1 MIVRRA
7 WAWAIWS
14 REKGHTQ
21 RIWADLC
28 CENDLQVQVQS
39 EGNGYHLQTLLTN
52 SALWSNAG
60 AWQEVFEREVE
71 IMRLAAHPSC
81 VSLKESIATS
91 RYLYIVM
98 ELLGIFPHASN
109 AMISTD
115 LLCADAPEGG
125 ELCERI
131 SSRSHYSETE
141 SIVLRARYAKSGT
154 DIEDAATR
162 LPSASYNS
170 CRWLP
175 RYRLRMR

>member
-1 MIVRRA
+1 M
-7 WAWAIWS
+7 
-14 REKGHTQ
+14 
-21 RIWADLC
+21 
-28 CENDLQVQVQS
+28 
-39 EGNGYHLQTLLTN
+39 
-52 SALWSNAG
+52 
-60 AWQEVFEREVE
+60 FEREVE

-141 SIVLRARYAKSGT
+141 VSYEIKRRESLSAVCTGRSSSCLSFRSLSSYARATQSPVLNASFG
-154 DIEDAATR
+154 ATR
-162 LPSASYNS
+162 TST
-170 CRWLP
+170 
-175 RYRLRMR
+175 